1 MLPLGARGHLTRP
14 PKLEPGVPCS
24 HAFLQVE
31 LRSLLKQGGHQH
43 MSAEAAFDQSLSGV
57 EAKASRER
65 RAGTRHGHD
74 PPPSFTP
81 GAPFFQPFGWQVTAA
96 PAQSPCIAFFFSLEQ
111 TPCIAWI
118 DRPRL
123 GGGSATTAI
132 FAGQLS
138 ELIL

>member
-1 MLPLGARGHLTRP
+1 
-14 PKLEPGVPCS
+14 
-24 HAFLQVE
+24 
-31 LRSLLKQGGHQH
+31 

-96 PAQSPCIAFFFSLEQ
+96 PTQS
-111 TPCIAWI
+111 PCIAWI